1 MTEPPPDI
9 RAMVEQ
15 WELRPDGPTTHGS
28 GALLLPVRTADGA
41 PAVLKVSF
49 PDAESKHAHLVL
61 RRWAGTGAVRLLR
74 ADPHHRAVLLERL
87 RPQDLD
93 TLADTEACEVIAG
106 LQRRVHVPALPQL
119 RSLTSYVEQ
128 WAHEFEA
135 LPRSAPI
142 PRRLVEQAVALSRD
156 LVADPTGADVVLHG
170 DLHYGNVLAADREPW
185 LAIAPR
191 PLNGDPHFELA
202 PMLWHRWDEFAGH
215 IRDGVRAR
223 FYMLVDAGALDEQRA
238 RAWAVVRVVHEATR
252 ALGAGSQSDTSTLTR
267 FVTLAKALQD

>member
-1 MTEPPPDI
+1 
-9 RAMVEQ
+9 MVER
-15 WELRPDGPTTHGS
+15 WELRSDGPTIYGS
-28 GALLLPVRTADGA
+28 GADLLPVRTADGA
-41 PAVLKVSF
+41 PALLKVSV
-49 PDAESKHAHLVL
+49 PDAESEQAHLVL

-87 RPQDLD
+87 FPEYLD
-93 TLADTEACEVIAG
+93 TLPDVEACEVIAE
-106 LQRRVHVPALPQL
+106 LQRRLQVPGLPQL
-119 RSLTSYVEQ
+119 RSLASIVEQ
-128 WAHEFEA
+128 WVREFQA
-135 LPRSAPI
+135 LSRSAPI

-156 LVADPTGADVVLHG
+156 LVADPAGADVVLHG

-215 IRDGVRAR
+215 VREGVRAR
-223 FYMLVDAGALDEQRA
+223 FYTLVDAAALDEQRA
-238 RAWAVVRVVHEATR
+238 RAWAVVRVVHQATR
-252 ALGAGSQSDTSTLTR
+252 ALGTASQSDTSTLTR